1 MDWYY
6 AESGQQKGPVS
17 DEQFQNLVRDGVV
30 KPDTLVWHEGMANWQ
45 RHGGASG
52 GGGASPATAT
62 AQSVPQPLAPAPAPT
77 GGVTPDE
84 ILARDYNVDIGDGL
98 SGGWEAVKGA
108 FWQCIGATT
117 LVYLVMIVTSLVPF
131 IGGLVQFVIQG
142 PMMGGLNLFYIK
154 RVRGQEV
161 VIGDA
166 FSGFG
171 PRFVHLMLT
180 SIVSGIL
187 VLLCIVPG
195 IGVTVIGA
203 IVTGVFHQGGRP
215 NFAAAA
221 GAPVLIIGAI
231 LVLIGVAVMI
241 YLGVSWVFA
250 LWLVADKHMDF
261 WKAMNLSRK
270 VVAKHWWMTFAY
282 LIVGA
287 VIAMLGMLGLCVGV
301 LVTVSIYLGM
311 IASLYNRIFGDMA
324 QQES

>member
-6 AESGQQKGPVS
+6 ADGGQQKGPVS

-45 RHGGASG
+45 RHGASG
-52 GGGASPATAT
+52 GGGASPAA
-62 AQSVPQPLAPAPAPT
+62 ASEQRAPQPLAPVPAQT

-84 ILARDYNVDIGDGL
+84 ILARDFNVEIGEGL
-98 SGGWEAVKGA
+98 SRGWEAVNGA
-108 FWQCIGATT
+108 FWTCIGGTA
-117 LVYLVMIVTSLVPF
+117 LMYLVLMVTSLVPF
-131 IGGLVQFVIQG
+131 IGGLAQFVIQG
-142 PMMGGLNLFYIK
+142 PLMGGLNLLYVK
-154 RVRGQEV
+154 RVRGQQVE
-161 VIGDA
+161 IGDA

-187 VLLCIVPG
+187 ALLCMLPG
-195 IGVTVIGA
+195 IAVVVIGA
-203 IVTGVFHQGGRP
+203 IVTGVFHHGSKP
-215 NFAAAA
+215 NLAAVA
-221 GAPVLIIGAI
+221 GAPVLIVGAI

-241 YLGVSWVFA
+241 YLGVSWIFA

-270 VVAKHWWMTFAY
+270 VVAKHWWMVFFY
-282 LIVGA
+282 LVVGGI
-287 VIAMLGMLGLCVGV
+287 IAMLGVIGFCVGI
-301 LVTVSIYLGM
+301 LVTISIYLGM